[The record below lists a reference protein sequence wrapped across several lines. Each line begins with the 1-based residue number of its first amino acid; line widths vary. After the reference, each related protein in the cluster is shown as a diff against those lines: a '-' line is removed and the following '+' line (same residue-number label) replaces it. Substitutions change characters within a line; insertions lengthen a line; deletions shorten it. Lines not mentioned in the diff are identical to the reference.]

1 MQTDSLLVVWSE
13 VIWHRPTQ
21 LLFLLPNLT
30 NFVVASLLRNNIH
43 FIQTKVTS
51 AVLSFI
57 IRTVI
62 NLKILYLYL
71 YCVIFRVS
79 LILLSCWGSFF
90 RLLGP
95 NNVLLNLDLNSC
107 CTSNCLSVLSIELTI
122 RQMIQEPKQHHACQQ
137 PQAKPFVSINCNA
150 NSLGEKKCI
159 AASQQKKT

>member
-30 NFVVASLLRNNIH
+30 NFVIASLLRNNIH

-90 RLLGP
+90 RLLRP

-107 CTSNCLSVLSIELTI
+107 CTSTCLSVLSIERWI
-122 RQMIQEPKQHHACQQ
+122 NN
-137 PQAKPFVSINCNA
+137 QANDSRTKAAPSMP
-150 NSLGEKKCI
+150 
-159 AASQQKKT
+159 AASSKAFCVY